1 MQDLAITPT
10 IMGITLEEQ
19 EDITRI
25 TMDTTL
31 GEDTTPIIMGIT
43 LAVDITPTIM
53 GTTPVEVITPED
65 KMSYIAYFFVAFSV
79 RKNKFEYNLTL
90 EYLAFYLK

>member
-25 TMDTTL
+25 TMDTIL
-31 GEDTTPIIMGIT
+31 GEDTTPTIMGSIT
-43 LAVDITPTIM
+43 LVVDITPAIM

-65 KMSYIAYFFVAFSV
+65 KMSYIAFFCGFQ
-79 RKNKFEYNLTL
+79 REKE
-90 EYLAFYLK
+90 